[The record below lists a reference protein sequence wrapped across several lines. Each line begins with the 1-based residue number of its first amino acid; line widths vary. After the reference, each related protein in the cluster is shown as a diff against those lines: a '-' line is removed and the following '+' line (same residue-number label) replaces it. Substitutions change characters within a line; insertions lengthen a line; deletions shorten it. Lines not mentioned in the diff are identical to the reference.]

1 MVGLYIYSENSG
13 GRKMEKK
20 LTDDIGSSKERSRIK
35 VGKLF
40 AYR

>member
-1 MVGLYIYSENSG
+1 VKIVEAE
-13 GRKMEKK
+13 KMKKK
-20 LTDDIGSSKERSRIK
+20 LTDDIGSSKEGRRIK